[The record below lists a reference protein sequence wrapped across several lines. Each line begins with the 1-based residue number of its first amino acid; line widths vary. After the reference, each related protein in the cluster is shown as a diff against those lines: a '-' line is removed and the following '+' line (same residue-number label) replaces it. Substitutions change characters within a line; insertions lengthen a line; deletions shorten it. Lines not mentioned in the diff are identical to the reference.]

1 MIFDAIIISDN
12 NSKFTTWL
20 LIGQFNRTIYVCLY
34 VFQYNTCRYELF
46 GYLRNILLI
55 QYHKRKHRIYS
66 MRRHYIQFLLRVHPK
81 IYKNEMDPNLCVFLF
96 SYFNC
101 VFIFCLS
108 INFHKT
114 YTYRIRV
121 SGASPEKAKN
131 HPFMAVRLCC
141 PKYFIVNVLFFNYG
155 WGGLAE
161 LSFEQLPNYF
171 GSCLCLLNGI
181 ESIRLLFLCNKH
193 SNVNCVCSLVT
204 SQQRIKR
211 KM

>member
-1 MIFDAIIISDN
+1 MDNLIEQSTCAYMCFNIILVGTNCLDTFAIFSWSNTTKENIEYPQCEDITF
-12 NSKFTTWL
+12 NSYYECTPKFTKMKW
-20 LIGQFNRTIYVCLY
+20 IQICVC
-34 VFQYNTCRYELF
+34 FCF
-46 GYLRNILLI
+46 
-55 QYHKRKHRIYS
+55 
-66 MRRHYIQFLLRVHPK
+66 F
-81 IYKNEMDPNLCVFLF
+81 
-96 SYFNC
+96 YFNC